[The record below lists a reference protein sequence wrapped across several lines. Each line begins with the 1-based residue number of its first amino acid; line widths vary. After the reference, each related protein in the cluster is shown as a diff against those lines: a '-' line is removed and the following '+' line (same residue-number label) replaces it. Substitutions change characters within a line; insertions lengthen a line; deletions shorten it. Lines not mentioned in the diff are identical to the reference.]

1 MNSETIQRRVNGS
14 FPMIAEIKFAC
25 AHCGQKIAVEP
36 EAAGVSI
43 NCPTCQN
50 RVTIPREGVAA
61 EARRTEGGLREKLA
75 ALQSECERLRA
86 NATHS
91 QAEIKSFQT
100 ERLALRNEAAALK
113 QRAAGAEAQVAAMDV
128 LRQRLKGTE
137 TQLASIEC
145 ERLENQ
151 AALSHA
157 NAELAATAEELA
169 DQRSE
174 LAAAVGFAENA
185 RAGAAATLAR
195 LAETE
200 TGLAEALGKLNAA
213 QAEVETLR
221 AQFAATSGE
230 VETLRRLM
238 DRDETSRELLVVR
251 EKLTAADEELRTR
264 RGSAT
269 QLESDLARTE
279 SERARLDDERIA
291 LHLSVAEAQMQ
302 AEELSGNRLIAD
314 NAKLRELLGRQ
325 NDELKQRFREITI
338 FRRAKITLK
347 IVWALAAIG
356 AIVLGYFF
364 VKVLPTLEWA
374 P

>member
-1 MNSETIQRRVNGS
+1 
-14 FPMIAEIKFAC
+14 MIAEIKFAC
-25 AHCGQKIAVEP
+25 AHCGQKIAVVP

-43 NCPTCQN
+43 DCPTCQN
-50 RVTIPREGVAA
+50 RVTIPRENAA
-61 EARRTEGGLREKLA
+61 PEPRRAEGGQREKLA

-113 QRAAGAEAQVAAMDV
+113 QRVAGAEAHVAQMDV
-128 LRQRLKGTE
+128 VRQRLDTTE
-137 TQLASIEC
+137 IQLASIER
-145 ERLENQ
+145 ERAESQ
-151 AALSHA
+151 AALSQA
-157 NAELAATAEELA
+157 TGDLAAAAEELA
-169 DQRSE
+169 GLRSE

-185 RAGAAATLAR
+185 SAGAAAAQAR

-200 TGLAEALGKLNAA
+200 TGLAEALTKKDGA

-221 AQFAATSGE
+221 TQCAATSRE
-230 VETLRRLM
+230 AESLRRLM

-264 RGSAT
+264 RVSAT

-279 SERARLDDERIA
+279 SERAQLDDERIA
-291 LHLSVAEAQMQ
+291 LHRRLAGAQKLT
-302 AEELSGNRLIAD
+302 EELSENQLIAD

-325 NDELKQRFREITI
+325 NQELKQRFREVTS

-347 IVWALAAIG
+347 IAWALAAIG

-364 VKVLPTLEWA
+364 VKVLPTIEWA